1 MLTLSVSGKDKAEA
15 VNALKES
22 LNGQESEVKIL
33 IDDPSQGAELQKYLE
48 SEGFNHIIPEDDD
61 GTLYLTASKVQPEQP
76 KPAQENE
83 ARVKAA
89 VNTGPQ
95 TYGIVLSGECRKN
108 EREFLEKV
116 IASLNEAKTKADL
129 LCLINGAVKLAA
141 YNSPSCDILKKLE
154 ADGVRV
160 LISRTC
166 SDRLGIT
173 EALGAGTLVT
183 MSEILEAVSSCE
195 KLLSL

>member
-1 MLTLSVSGKDKAEA
+1 MLTLNVSGKDNAEA
-15 VNALKES
+15 VNVLKES
-22 LNGQESEVKIL
+22 LNGQESDVKIL
-33 IDDPSQGAELQKYLE
+33 IDNPSQGTELQKYLE

-61 GTLYLTASKVQPEQP
+61 GTLYLTASKAAP
-76 KPAQENE
+76 KPPEKTE
-83 ARVKAA
+83 PKIKAP
-89 VNTGPQ
+89 VNTEPK
-95 TYGIVLSGECRKN
+95 TYGIVLASECRQH

-116 IASLNEAKTKADL
+116 IMSLNEAKTKPDV
-129 LCLINGAVKLAA
+129 LCLMNGAVKLAA

-160 LISRTC
+160 LISRAC

-173 EALGAGTLVT
+173 EALGAGTLVP

>member
-183 MSEILEAVSSCE
+183 LSEILEAVSSCE